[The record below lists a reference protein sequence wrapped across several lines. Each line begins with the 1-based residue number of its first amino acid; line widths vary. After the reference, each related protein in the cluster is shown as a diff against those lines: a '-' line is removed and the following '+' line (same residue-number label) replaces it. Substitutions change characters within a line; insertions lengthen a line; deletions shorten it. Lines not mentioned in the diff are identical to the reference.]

1 MSVKSSRSH
10 VYVNMK
16 GEPRGVF
23 RIALSQNRC
32 VKLQQAIPARERK
45 ETKQALSA
53 FTLKPAESYLCGL
66 KPSVRIK
73 TSHWVTMRSEVLFH
87 KVTRSFREKREC

>member
-16 GEPRGVF
+16 GEPRGFLGLPCRRTAV
-23 RIALSQNRC
+23 

-45 ETKQALSA
+45 ETKQPYRPLPLSPLSLISA
-53 FTLKPAESYLCGL
+53 GL
-66 KPSVRIK
+66 SPRFVLRGRIG
-73 TSHWVTMRSEVLFH
+73 
-87 KVTRSFREKREC
+87 

>member
-32 VKLQQAIPARERK
+32 VKRQQAIPARERK
-45 ETKQALSA
+45 ETKQPYRPLPLSPLSLISA
-53 FTLKPAESYLCGL
+53 GL
-66 KPSVRIK
+66 SPRFVLRGRIG
-73 TSHWVTMRSEVLFH
+73 
-87 KVTRSFREKREC
+87 